1 MKINELINKKEIFS
15 KNSLI
20 RNLNEIFIE
29 MKLHEDYFFHDYEQF
44 IQNFSINYQKEMK
57 KLFFQTT
64 YNEKGEYVSLQNK
77 KVYSITKN
85 ASSIRDFLK
94 IKFEDG
100 ENVFS
105 NLLCLMLGNSKSDI
119 KKIFAIKIFTT
130 ITKSFF
136 NKEKEKEQDKKDN
149 NIIKNYDNTLHISS
163 KTIEKVIELYY
174 NFGIE
179 LQLNK
184 GIRSNNP
191 TGLLCEMIQDNT
203 FYKLLLSVLLKHIE
217 KLNNSVRKEMD
228 NFFTHEKID
237 INLYGNPLPEIIL
250 FKFVKLVNSLNDTIN
265 KKYNDKQIKKKPNDN
280 KDSINKIISIRKE
293 LQNELKIFIKKINDL
308 LFKCWENLDK
318 LLFEISKILKESQK
332 TIVPKLNRLIPY
344 LEAFITLSHL
354 QFLSDGNDINKNGN
368 IFIVEKEYK
377 TTPHKTPQK
386 NTLIQLSPN
395 SNNPFYSFSFV
406 EFFYHFCEKNKKVIN
421 LILYRYPK
429 MFPNELLIKI
439 SNFLDLEN
447 KKKYLKLELKKLN
460 ASRGHLNINI
470 RRNTLFRDSYAQ
482 LRYKSPEEIRGKLTI
497 HFNGEEAI
505 DAGGVKREWLTLL
518 SKEMF
523 NPGYMLFTLAKNN
536 TTLTINPD
544 SGKYN
549 EEHLDQFTFIGRI
562 IAKAIYDGLMIDCY
576 FTRTFYKLI
585 TCTPLTYHDME
596 DYDPEFYNNLKW
608 LLDNNLNEINTY
620 LTYSYTH
627 ENLGQIEVIDLIEN
641 GRNIDVTEEN
651 KFDYVQKLSS
661 SRLYYTIKNQMDAFL
676 KGFYEIIPQK
686 IISIFNHRE
695 LELVIS
701 GLPTIDIND
710 WKLNT
715 VYENYNENSNIIIY
729 FWEIIESFDND
740 ERTEF
745 LQFVTGSSK
754 VPIEGFAGLQGI
766 GGVNKFKISKSFDKN
781 FDRLPTAHTC
791 TNQLDLPDYPSK
803 EILYQRLTFAI
814 KEGKTGFGFV

>member
-1 MKINELINKKEIFS
+1 MKIEELSNKKEIFS

-20 RNLNEIFIE
+20 RNLNEIFIK
-29 MKLHEDYFFHDYEQF
+29 MKLPEDYFFDDYDQF
-44 IQNFSINYQKEMK
+44 IQNFCVNYQKEMK
-57 KLFFQTT
+57 KLFLQTT

-85 ASSIRDFLK
+85 ASSIRDILN
-94 IKFEDG
+94 ITFEDG

-105 NLLCLMLGNSKSDI
+105 NLLCLMLLNSKSDI

-130 ITKSFF
+130 ITQNFF
-136 NKEKEKEQDKKDN
+136 NKDFKEDKKEN
-149 NIIKNYDNTLHISS
+149 NLMKNYDNTLHIST
-163 KTIEKVIELYY
+163 KTIEKVIDLYY
-174 NFGIE
+174 NFGTE

-184 GIRSNNP
+184 GYRSNNP
-191 TGLLCEMIQDNT
+191 TGLLCEMIQDHS
-203 FYKLLLSVLLKHIE
+203 FYKLLLSVLLNHIE
-217 KLNNSVRKEMD
+217 TLNELVGKEMD
-228 NFFTHEKID
+228 NFFTHQKID
-237 INLYGNPLPEIIL
+237 INLYGTPLPEIIL

-265 KKYNDKQIKKKPNDN
+265 KKYNDKQLKKKGSEL
-280 KDSINKIISIRKE
+280 KEQMNKISSIRKE
-293 LQNELKIFIKKINDL
+293 LQNQLKSFIKKINEL
-308 LFKCWENLDK
+308 LFKCWEKLDQ

-354 QFLSDGNDINKNGN
+354 QLLSDGNDINKNSN
-368 IFIVEKEYK
+368 IFVVEKEYK
-377 TTPHKTPQK
+377 SSPHKTPQK
-386 NTLIQLSPN
+386 NNLIQMSPN

-406 EFFYHFCEKNKKVIN
+406 EFFYRFCEKNKKVIN
-421 LILYRYPK
+421 LILCRYPK

-447 KKKYLKLELKKLN
+447 KKKYLKFELKKLT

-470 RRNTLFRDSYAQ
+470 RRHTLFRDSYAQ
-482 LRYKSPEEIRGKLTI
+482 LRYKSPEEIRGKIII

-505 DAGGVKREWLTLL
+505 DAGGVKREWFTLL

-523 NPGYMLFTLAKNN
+523 NPGYMLFTLAKND

-549 EEHLDQFTFIGRI
+549 EEHLAQFTFIGRI
-562 IAKAIYDGLMIDCY
+562 MAKAIYDGLMLDCY

-585 TCTPLTYHDME
+585 TGTSLNYHDME
-596 DYDPEFYNNLKW
+596 DYDPEIYNNLKW
-608 LLDNNLNEINTY
+608 LLENDLTGIDTY

-627 ENLGQIEVIDLIEN
+627 DNLGQMEIIDLIEN

-651 KFDYVQKLSS
+651 KFDFVQKLCS
-661 SRLYYTIKNQMDAFL
+661 SRLYDTIKPQIEAFL

-686 IISIFNHRE
+686 LISIFNYRE

-701 GLPTIDIND
+701 GLPTIDIKD

-715 VYENYNENSNIIIY
+715 IYENYNESSQIIVN

-754 VPIEGFAGLQGI
+754 VPIEGFSALQGI

-791 TNQLDLPDYPSK
+791 TNQLDLPEYPSK
-803 EILYQRLTFAI
+803 EILYDRLTFAI
-814 KEGKTGFGFV
+814 KEGKTGFGFI